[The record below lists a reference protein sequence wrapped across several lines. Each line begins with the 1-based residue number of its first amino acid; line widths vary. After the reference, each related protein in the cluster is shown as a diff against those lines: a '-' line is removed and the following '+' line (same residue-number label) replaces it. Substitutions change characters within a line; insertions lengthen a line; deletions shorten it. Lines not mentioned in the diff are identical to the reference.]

1 MSFRR
6 VDFPKVGILC
16 QLFLVGDKIKRTIGF
31 FYVTIVTAASILPT
45 IQSVVH
51 CRRTNAVRNDNTS
64 NNLKL

>member
-31 FYVTIVTAASILPT
+31 FYVTYCNCGLDIADYSIGGPLQT
-45 IQSVVH
+45 DKRCAQ
-51 CRRTNAVRNDNTS
+51 
-64 NNLKL
+64 